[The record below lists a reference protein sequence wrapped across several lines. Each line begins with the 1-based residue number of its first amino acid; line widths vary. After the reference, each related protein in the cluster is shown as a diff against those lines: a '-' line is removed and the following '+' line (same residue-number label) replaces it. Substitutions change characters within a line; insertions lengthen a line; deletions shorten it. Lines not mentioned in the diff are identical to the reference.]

1 MKKTLFILILAAF
14 FAVSCNSAKKAQQ
27 EQPSQTTRAEVLKLK
42 GDWEI
47 ASVNYEKGF
56 KIKPFDEGADAQCF
70 VGSHWRLIPNNYSGA
85 YTLKGGGNCPT
96 VTQAIKFEVTKDNE
110 FKFKKLL
117 PDTKAKNVTAGYIL
131 QFEKQDTDNFT
142 LVQNVPFEG
151 QIIKV
156 YYNFVRTGME
166 QK

>member
-1 MKKTLFILILAAF
+1 MKKALLILILTAIF
-14 FAVSCNSAKKAQQ
+14 VVSCKSTKQA
-27 EQPSQTTRAEVLKLK
+27 EQAQTTRAEVLKLK

-96 VTQAIKFEVTKDNE
+96 VTQPIKFEITKDNE
-110 FKFKKLL
+110 FKFKKLVEN
-117 PDTKAKNVTAGYIL
+117 TKAKNITSGYIL
-131 QFEKQDTDNFT
+131 QFEKQDTDSFT

-156 YYNFVRTGME
+156 YYNFVRTGMQ